1 MLEDRDLARV
11 DILGAATSGF
21 ERFAGRTL
29 LAEFLFHA
37 LPEKEQGSPLGEAA
51 DAAEN
56 GGLPEVADD
65 PGFSLRDVEVRLAY
79 AYRLLLW
86 AGQGHGGPYP
96 EAATRMVATSL
107 ADVVLMRTAE
117 RERPRLP
124 EGEEPAQETAE
135 PPKPLPTVTMA
146 LEQMT
151 DLLRDMTALFKEQQQ
166 ELRRLHGER
175 KEEPAAA

>member
-1 MLEDRDLARV
+1 VLEDHQLASV
-11 DILGAATSGF
+11 DILGEADSSF

-29 LAEFLFHA
+29 LAEFLFHS
-37 LPEKEQGSPLGEAA
+37 LPEGEQKSPLGEAA

-56 GGLPEVADD
+56 ETLPEMADS

-117 RERPRLP
+117 RARPRP
-124 EGEEPAQETAE
+124 AE

-146 LEQMT
+146 LEQVAN
-151 DLLRDMTALFKEQQQ
+151 LLRDMTVLF
-166 ELRRLHGER
+166 GE
-175 KEEPAAA
+175 AAAGAAPASW